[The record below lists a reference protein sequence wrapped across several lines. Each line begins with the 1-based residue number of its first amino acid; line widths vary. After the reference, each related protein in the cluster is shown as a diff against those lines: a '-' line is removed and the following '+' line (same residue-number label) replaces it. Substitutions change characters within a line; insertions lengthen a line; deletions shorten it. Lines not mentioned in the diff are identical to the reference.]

1 MIIGALLCVLVLL
14 GLANLVVWNPQGY
27 GVAGIVALLGLL
39 ASIFACSGA
48 VFLPPLVITALI
60 LLLGTIVCAGRQ
72 SKIAHFRV
80 FTLCAGAI
88 GMLSGIGI
96 STPYVQHLHKL
107 REQYPMVSLAP
118 RLAYEA
124 DRKQPK
130 PGQTAASANL
140 YAPPPQGS
148 PAWANLAVEERDTG
162 SRLSR
167 RTSALERIHA
177 STVEQFIEA
186 PGFGIGR
193 MSHVSDYWLEKRR
206 KPAGPLT
213 PPPDESSPTTPTG
226 PLLTSSQ
233 PFNGAESRLALNDQL
248 TNIHR
253 TGVRDFLNPES
264 LGWVVDRNHVA
275 GFESHHFSNEFQP
288 SFVTHSAESP
298 ELELSRL
305 ELVSLLKS
313 DRPRVYVSNQNLPQ
327 LDQAH
332 EAQTRA
338 LNPFETAS
346 LALLEKGE
354 DFVFNEHGPHILAF
368 GSLRAGAECLK
379 CHEVQRGALLGAF
392 SYQFHRVLP
401 PQPNKLNTPQREL
414 HGRRVSGEI
423 RSQ

>member
-1 MIIGALLCVLVLL
+1 MIIAALVFVLVLL
-14 GLANLVVWNPQGY
+14 GLVNVVVWNPKGY
-27 GVAGIVALLGLL
+27 GVAGIVALLGIL
-39 ASIFACSGA
+39 ASIFACSGV
-48 VFLPPLVITALI
+48 VFLPPFVITALL
-60 LLLGTIVCAGRQ
+60 LLLGTLVCAGRQ
-72 SKIAHFRV
+72 SKVAHFRV
-80 FTLCAGAI
+80 FTLCAGVI

-96 STPYVQHLHKL
+96 STSYVQHLHKL
-107 REQYPMVSLAP
+107 REQYPMVSLTP

-124 DRKQPK
+124 NHKQPK
-130 PGQTAASANL
+130 PGQTTALANL

-148 PAWANLAVEERDTG
+148 PAWANLAVEEHDTS
-162 SRLSR
+162 SRWNR

-177 STVEQFIEA
+177 TTVEQFIEA

-213 PPPDESSPTTPTG
+213 LPLDESSPTTPSG
-226 PLLTSSQ
+226 PLITSNQ
-233 PFNGAESRLALNDQL
+233 PFDRAESRLALNDQL

-253 TGVRDFLNPES
+253 MGVRDFLAPES
-264 LGWVVDRNHVA
+264 FGWVVDRNHVA

-288 SFVTHSAESP
+288 SFVTHSAENP

-305 ELVSLLKS
+305 ELVSLLKF
-313 DRPRVYVSNQNLPQ
+313 DRPRVYVSNHNLPQ

-332 EAQTRA
+332 EAPTRA
-338 LNPFETAS
+338 LNPFETAA

-354 DFVFNEHGPHILAF
+354 DFVFNEHGPHVLAF

-392 SYQFHRVLP
+392 SYQFHRVSP

-414 HGRRVSGEI
+414 HGRRVGGEI
-423 RSQ
+423 LYR